1 MLFSICPRL
10 LTIFKIY
17 PIWQK
22 ISTQTTKQ
30 NWMIF
35 LTLYPKRKSKL
46 VCIPYNMDHISPSKY
61 QRTTRYHSIVDFQFC
76 CSQSELVL
84 WICYKNNFRLTARI
98 SSQVRDGQTEW
109 TIRWATQLWN
119 CFPDA
124 FPICKDW
131 FLVYCQYFNLK

>member
-22 ISTQTTKQ
+22 ILTQTTKQ

-46 VCIPYNMDHISPSKY
+46 VCIPYFTFKVSKN
-61 QRTTRYHSIVDFQFC
+61 RSVSLNCRFSILLLPIRV
-76 CSQSELVL
+76 VL

-131 FLVYCQYFNLK
+131 FPVYCQYFNLK